1 MKVNKTLVESEKTM
15 DNTIV
20 PRLIGK
26 ANARAR
32 WGLTSVGFTS
42 LLLALVAITLA
53 GCSLNQASSI
63 STPTSSVAPANAVR
77 DYNTANV
84 LQNAGHCDHAIPL
97 YLKAIQENGIYVN
110 AYVSLGGCYQ
120 TLGSPNEAIME
131 YNKAIPIDPTN
142 FNLYY
147 LRAAAEVSLGMNGQ
161 AQLDYNQAMRVAPPV
176 RDTYVSIAQNG
187 FNSFNDFADAIKAMD
202 KAITL
207 SPNDP
212 SLYED
217 RGNIYLTAK
226 QYTDAY
232 NDYKMAITVAPYKAA
247 QSSIN
252 ADLANVYAGQGDYDQ
267 AFKYMRTAIGLQ
279 PNNTHLYVVSG
290 NIHRDAGHFTDAIG
304 LYKHVFN
311 LVKHG
316 PDMEA
321 AYEGTGDALAA
332 MGQSTAAIAE
342 YQQAMRYTKDT
353 TALKAKI
360 KQTQQAAAQP

>member
-1 MKVNKTLVESEKTM
+1 MNKTLIEIERTPNSTM
-15 DNTIV
+15 V
-20 PRLIGK
+20 LQLIGK
-26 ANARAR
+26 ADVRAR
-32 WGLTSVGFTS
+32 RGWAAAGFTS
-42 LLLALVAITLA
+42 LLLALVAVTFA

-63 STPTSSVAPANAVR
+63 PTPTSSVTPANAVQ
-77 DYNTANV
+77 DYNTATV
-84 LQNAGHCDHAIPL
+84 LQSAGHCDHAIPL
-97 YLKAIQENGIYVN
+97 YLKAIRENGIYVN
-110 AYVSLGGCYQ
+110 AYVGLGSCYQ

-147 LRAAAEVSLGMNGQ
+147 LRAGAEVSLGMNGQ

-202 KAITL
+202 KAIAL

-232 NDYKMAITVAPYKAA
+232 NDYKTAITVAPYKAA

-252 ADLANVYAGQGDYDQ
+252 ADLANVYAGQGNYDQ
-267 AFKYMRTAIGLQ
+267 AFKYMRTAISLQ

-304 LYKHVFN
+304 LYKNVFN
-311 LVKHG
+311 LMKRG
-316 PDMEA
+316 PDVEA
-321 AYEGTGDALAA
+321 AHEGIGDALAGK
-332 MGQSTAAIAE
+332 GQTAAAIAE
-342 YQQAMRYTKDT
+342 YQQAMHFTKDT
-353 TALKAKI
+353 AGLKAKI
-360 KQTQQAAAQP
+360 KQTQQAAQS